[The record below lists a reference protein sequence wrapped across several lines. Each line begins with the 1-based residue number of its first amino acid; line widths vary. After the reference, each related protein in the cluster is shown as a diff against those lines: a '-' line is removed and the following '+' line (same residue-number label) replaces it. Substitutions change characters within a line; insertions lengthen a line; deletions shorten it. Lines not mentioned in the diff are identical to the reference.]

1 MVIWTLTFFVMKYF
15 QKEEEVRVE
24 QETISA
30 SDFSIV
36 IEEIPKDATKE
47 ELQQQLDAYEKT
59 ITKIPARMKRPLK
72 IVKFNM
78 GKPFY
83 LNPENLKDEELDKL
97 KEDLEEKIDVFVE
110 WIEERQ
116 DSPTFSTTLQQRQKV
131 YE

>member
-1 MVIWTLTFFVMKYF
+1 
-15 QKEEEVRVE
+15 
-24 QETISA
+24 
-30 SDFSIV
+30 
-36 IEEIPKDATKE
+36 
-47 ELQQQLDAYEKT
+47 
-59 ITKIPARMKRPLK
+59 MKRPLK

-116 DSPTFSTTLQQRQKV
+116 DSPTFSTTL
-131 YE
+131 